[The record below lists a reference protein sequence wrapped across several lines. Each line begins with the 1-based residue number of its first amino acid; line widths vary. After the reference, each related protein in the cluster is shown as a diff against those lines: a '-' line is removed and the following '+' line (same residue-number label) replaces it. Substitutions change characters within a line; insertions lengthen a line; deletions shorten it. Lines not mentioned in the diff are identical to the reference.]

1 MARLIIA
8 HDLGTT
14 GNKATLYDADGELVG
29 SAFVP
34 YDTHYFGQNCVE
46 QNPAD
51 WWEAMV
57 GSTRQLMAASEAS
70 PDDVACVTF
79 SGQMMGCVAVDATGE
94 VLRPAIIWADQRA
107 VKEADYV
114 AERAGADR
122 VYEVTGHRVGPSY
135 SAAKILWIRGNEP
148 DTFSKAA
155 RFHHAKDYVI
165 MRLTGAHVTD
175 YSDASGMNLFDLA
188 TRDWSA
194 EILDAVEI
202 DRSLLPD
209 PRPATDVAGELHGDV
224 AEECGLRAGTP
235 VVIGGGDGSCAAVG
249 AGVVREGS
257 AYNYVGSSSWIA
269 LATPKP
275 LPDPDRRTFTF
286 AHLHPDLY
294 MPTGTMQAAGGS
306 YQWFRNTLCA
316 EEMRDAEAS
325 GKDPYDLLNE
335 QVATIAP
342 GADGLVYLPYLM
354 GERSPHWN
362 PNARG
367 AFIGLNPNHTK
378 AHMARAVLEGV
389 TLNLR
394 IILEAFQRQG
404 AQIAAMRVIGGGA
417 KGEVWR
423 QIMADVYGMPV
434 LLPAHL
440 EEATS
445 LGAAVA
451 GGVGVGL
458 FRDFAVAEEIASV
471 VARQEPNDEAKK
483 AYDALYPIFCQAYE
497 GLVETFDALS
507 ELSR

>member
-1 MARLIIA
+1 MAKLIIA

-29 SAFVP
+29 TAFAP
-34 YDTHYFGQNCVE
+34 YDTRYFGQNCVE
-46 QNPAD
+46 QNPSD
-51 WWEAMV
+51 WWEAVV
-57 GSTRQLMAASEAS
+57 GSTRRLLRESSAS

-79 SGQMMGCVAVDATGE
+79 SGQMMGCVAVDASGE

-107 VKEADYV
+107 VKEADLV
-114 AERAGADR
+114 AERAGAER
-122 VYEVTGHRVGPSY
+122 VYEITGHRVGPSY
-135 SAAKILWIRGNEP
+135 SAAKILWIKENEP
-148 DTFSKAA
+148 DTFARAA
-155 RFHHAKDYVI
+155 RFHHAKDYII
-165 MRLTGAHVTD
+165 MRLTGAQVTD

-188 TRDWSA
+188 SHDWSDG
-194 EILDAVEI
+194 ILDAVGL
-202 DRSLLPD
+202 DRSVLPE
-209 PRPATDVAGELHGDV
+209 PRPATDVAGELKPDV
-224 AEECGLRAGTP
+224 ADECGLRAGTP

-249 AGVVREGS
+249 AGIVREGA

-275 LPDPDRRTFTF
+275 LPDPDRRTVTF
-286 AHLHPDLY
+286 AHLDPELY

-306 YQWFRNTLCA
+306 YQWFRNALCA
-316 EEMRDAEAS
+316 EEIREAEAS
-325 GKDPYDLLNE
+325 ETDPYDLLNAHVE
-335 QVATIAP
+335 SVPP
-342 GADGLVYLPYLM
+342 GADGLIYLPYLM
-354 GERSPHWN
+354 GERSPYWN
-362 PNARG
+362 PNARS

-404 AQIAAMRVIGGGA
+404 ARIEAMRVIGGGA

-458 FRDFAVAEEIASV
+458 FRDFTVAEDIAKV
-471 VARQEPNDEAKK
+471 VSQQEPDPEAKQV
-483 AYDALYPIFCQAYE
+483 YDALYPIFCQAYE
-497 GLVETFDALS
+497 GLVGTFEALS
-507 ELSR
+507 ALSR

>member
-1 MARLIIA
+1 MAKLIIA

-29 SAFVP
+29 TAFAP
-34 YDTHYFGQNCVE
+34 YDTRYFGQNCVE
-46 QNPAD
+46 QNPSD
-51 WWEAMV
+51 WWEAVV
-57 GSTRQLMAASEAS
+57 GSTRRLLRESSAS

-79 SGQMMGCVAVDATGE
+79 SGQMMGCVAVDAAGE

-107 VKEADYV
+107 VKEADLV
-114 AERAGADR
+114 AERAGAER
-122 VYEVTGHRVGPSY
+122 VYEITGHRVGPSY
-135 SAAKILWIRGNEP
+135 SAAKILWIKGNEP
-148 DTFSKAA
+148 DTFARAA
-155 RFHHAKDYVI
+155 RFHHAKDYII

-188 TRDWSA
+188 AHDWSDD
-194 EILDAVEI
+194 ILNAVGIE
-202 DRSLLPD
+202 RSVLPE
-209 PRPATDVAGELHGDV
+209 PRPATDVAGELKPGM
-224 AEECGLRAGTP
+224 AGECGLKPGTP

-249 AGVVREGS
+249 AGVVREGA
-257 AYNYVGSSSWIA
+257 AYNYVGSSAWIA
-269 LATPKP
+269 LATPEP
-275 LPDPDRRTFTF
+275 LPDPDRRTVTF
-286 AHLHPDLY
+286 AHLDPELY

-316 EEMRDAEAS
+316 EEMKEAEAS
-325 GKDPYDLLNE
+325 ERDPYELLNA
-335 QVATIAP
+335 QVESVPP
-342 GADGLVYLPYLM
+342 GADGLIYLPYLM
-354 GERSPHWN
+354 GERSPYWN

-367 AFIGLNPNHTK
+367 AFIGLSPNHTK

-404 AQIAAMRVIGGGA
+404 AQIEAMRVIGGGA
-417 KGEVWR
+417 KGDVWR

-458 FRDFAVAEEIASV
+458 FKDFTVAEDIAKV
-471 VARQEPNDEAKK
+471 VTRQEPDPEAKET
-483 AYDALYPIFCQAYE
+483 YGTLYPIFCQAYE
-497 GLVETFDALS
+497 GLVGVFDGLS
-507 ELSR
+507 GLSR